1 MKMLQT
7 IFVVCFILIAL
18 PAHAQ
23 QIFPVERKISRK
35 EAEKPA
41 PRVDAPFD
49 RLQDNAW
56 ALVLTGPEEDPLF
69 TQQMALLE
77 PQAEKLK
84 SREIVVIHFHG
95 RSLKIYPDMSVAD
108 YRLPSL
114 KGSKSGESS
123 HRKIERLERQLQTD
137 DDIFSVV
144 LVGMDGLTKY
154 VWLEPV
160 KPSAIY
166 QVMDHPVPF
175 VPPVLPQKAAP

>member
-1 MKMLQT
+1 MKALQA
-7 IFVVCFILIAL
+7 ILFVCAALIVL

-23 QIFPVERKISRK
+23 QIFPVEKKLSRG

-41 PRVDAPFD
+41 PKVDAPFD

-84 SREIVVIHFHG
+84 SREIVVIHFNG
-95 RSLKIYPDMSVAD
+95 RTLKAYPDLSVAD

-123 HRKIERLERQLQTD
+123 HRKIERMERQLQTD

-160 KPSAIY
+160 KPAAIY
-166 QVMDHPVPF
+166 RVMDHPVPF
-175 VPPVLPQKAAP
+175 VPPVLPSRTP